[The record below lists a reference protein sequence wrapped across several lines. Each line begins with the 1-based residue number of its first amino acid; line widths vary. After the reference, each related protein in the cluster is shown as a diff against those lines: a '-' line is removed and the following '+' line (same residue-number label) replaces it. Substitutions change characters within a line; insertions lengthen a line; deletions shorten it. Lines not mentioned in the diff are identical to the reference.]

1 MFLKYHNWCI
11 ILLSVMSYRLK
22 YTRGFTLIESVLVL
36 SLISFG
42 LLGILTLFQK
52 NISRSGDREFLLEAT
67 TLAQDKMETLI
78 AAKKY
83 NLYASI
89 TSTNYPAAPED
100 LTSVGFPGF
109 SRTTTIQEVSKTDFT
124 ITQAGSGY
132 KKITVTVSWTG
143 GLVTLTTLFTLWGE
157 S

>member
-1 MFLKYHNWCI
+1 MNTFLKN
-11 ILLSVMSYRLK
+11 R
-22 YTRGFTLIESVLVL
+22 RGFTLIESVLVL

-89 TSTNYPAAPED
+89 TSANYPATPED
-100 LTSVGFPGF
+100 LTSVGFAGF
-109 SRTTTIQEVSKTDFT
+109 SRTTTIQEVSNTDFT
-124 ITQAGSGY
+124 TAQVDSGY

-143 GLVTLTTLFTLWGE
+143 GSVTLTTLFTLWGE
-157 S
+157 T